1 MLDYLYVT
9 DYITQNIYEIPVYDS
24 EETDL
29 EELLNTYGFS
39 IDTVSIM
46 WTTHKCTINSLKP
59 YNE

>member
-1 MLDYLYVT
+1 MKDYLYIM
-9 DYITQNIYEIPVYDS
+9 DYITQNLYEIPVYNS

-46 WTTHKCTINSLKP
+46 WTTHECTINSLNP
-59 YNE
+59 YNL